1 MFSNKGRETMDE
13 IKEKIKY
20 LKDVMKFSFHQIEEV
35 LGIDRKY
42 ISKIYNNDPI
52 DRVERTSILDSYRGL
67 IVNWFKDYPSL
78 KATQVYG
85 WLKDRDVKIS
95 YPRVVQYTQPLRKK
109 REKVYHHLNF
119 LPGEEGQVD
128 WAIVTHPSIGKL
140 YCFVLILSYSRY
152 LFAHLFPRSSF
163 EFFIQGHLM
172 AFSCM
177 HGLPH
182 SLRYDNLKS
191 VVLKRKPE
199 IRHNPTF
206 LEFCRHYGINIRLC
220 NPGAGNEKGRV
231 ERAIRTLKE
240 SFFNIMTHAHS
251 LEAINKSLHQ
261 WVANKNQIIH
271 RSTQKK
277 PTDLLKEEKLK
288 PLPLIPW
295 NNVTCHPPVKTT
307 KTGMII
313 YDTNSYS
320 VPDYLVGH
328 SLSIHSTPTTV
339 ALYDEKNKRV
349 ASHPRCFQRYKR
361 ITNPLHRSYS
371 RLSPKAKLQ
380 RIYEVI
386 KDMHPALADFLLKN
400 QICGEDPHM
409 SAYHLFKALKGHS
422 RAMII
427 SSIQECIK
435 RKSPRLATFFSYIHA
450 EPENDASETVK
461 PKNTELLTISY
472 TSRSLEEYDDSKK
485 S

>member
-1 MFSNKGRETMDE
+1 MDE

-20 LKDVMKFSFHQIEEV
+20 LKDVMKLSFHQIEDV

-42 ISKIYNNDPI
+42 ISKIYNDEPI

-67 IVNWFKDYPSL
+67 IVNWFKDYPCL
-78 KATQVYG
+78 KASQVHD
-85 WLKDRDVKIS
+85 WLKDRGVKIS
-95 YPRVVQYTQPLRKK
+95 YPRVVQYTQPFRKK
-109 REKVYHHLNF
+109 RAKVYHHLEF

-128 WAIVTHPSIGKL
+128 WAIVTHPTIGRL

-152 LFAHLFPRSSF
+152 LCAHLFSRSSF

-172 AFSCM
+172 AFSSM
-177 HGLPH
+177 QGLPH

-191 VVLKRKPE
+191 VVVKRKPE
-199 IRHNPTF
+199 IEYNPKF
-206 LEFCRHYGINIRLC
+206 LEFCRHYGIKIRLC

-231 ERAIRTLKE
+231 ERAIRTLKD
-240 SFFNIMTHAHS
+240 SFFNTMVHAHS

-261 WVANKNQIIH
+261 WVANKNQTIH

-277 PTDLLKEEKLK
+277 PRDLLDEEKLK
-288 PLPLIPW
+288 PLPPLPW
-295 NNVTCHPPVKTT
+295 NNVTCHLPVKTT

-313 YDTNSYS
+313 FDTNSYS

-339 ALYDEKNKRV
+339 ALYDEKNKQV

-371 RLSPKAKLQ
+371 RLSSKAKLQ
-380 RIYEVI
+380 RIYEVM
-386 KDMHPALADFLLKN
+386 KHMHPTLADFLLKN
-400 QICGEDPHM
+400 QVCGEDPHM

-427 SSIQECIK
+427 SSVQECIK
-435 RKSPRLATFFSYIHA
+435 RKSPRMATFFSYIHA
-450 EPENDASETVK
+450 EPQNDASERVK
-461 PKNTELLTISY
+461 PKNAELLDISY
-472 TSRSLEEYDDSKK
+472 TSRSLKEYDDDSEE